1 MLWREKILV
10 VVVFLSLVIFSGCYS
25 EMTLVVKDDGSGYG
39 TIVTDEYS
47 GQSQQENA
55 KEQGGVEILSSKKLE
70 NGDTQIEVRWKDF
83 NAVKLFKGRSLQDGD
98 KVRLEFPM
106 AYGRSKVHVQVPGDI
121 ISTTGQID
129 PNNKRLI
136 HFIEGESVVVY
147 KRDRTGIMLFIF
159 GMLTITLLIVK
170 ANWPNI
176 KEFLRKKLE

>member
-1 MLWREKILV
+1 MFKKNVGLV
-10 VVVFLSLVIFSGCYS
+10 VCVLLGFVLLCGCYA
-25 EMTLVVKDDGSGYG
+25 ELDLKVNDDGSGSG
-39 TIVTDEYS
+39 TIVTDYGSKDFKSEV
-47 GQSQQENA
+47 G
-55 KEQGGVEILSSKKLE
+55 KTDGGVQIISHVRLD
-70 NGDTQIEVRWKDF
+70 NGDDKVEIRWKDF
-83 NAVKLFKGRSLQDGD
+83 NEVEMFKGRSLLDGD

-121 ISTTGQID
+121 VSTTGQID

>member
-10 VVVFLSLVIFSGCYS
+10 AVLVFLVLFSGCYS

-98 KVRLEFPM
+98 KIRLEFPM
-106 AYGRSKVHVQVPGDI
+106 AYGKSKVHVQVPGDI
-121 ISTTGQID
+121 VSTTGQID
-129 PNNKRLI
+129 PNNRRLV
-136 HFIEGESVVVY
+136 HFIEGESIVVY
-147 KRDRTGIMLFIF
+147 KRDRTLQ
-159 GMLTITLLIVK
+159 ITLIIGFLALAFFVTR
-170 ANWPNI
+170 ANWPSI
-176 KEFLRKKLE
+176 KKFLRKKLE